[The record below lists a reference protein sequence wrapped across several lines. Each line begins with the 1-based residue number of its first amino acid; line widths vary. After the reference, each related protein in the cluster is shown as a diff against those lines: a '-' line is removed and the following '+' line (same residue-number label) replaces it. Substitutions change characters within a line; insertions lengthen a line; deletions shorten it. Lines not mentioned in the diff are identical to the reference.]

1 MPKPNVIRGMCVLA
15 ALGVGL
21 VQTPFAGAQPGTPAT
36 QQSMDMMKKMDSNKD
51 GMVSKDEYM
60 AFHERKF
67 DAMDKNKNKD
77 KMATQE
83 EWLNTQLR
91 ASDGG

>member
-1 MPKPNVIRGMCVLA
+1 VPKPNVIRGMCVLA

-21 VQTPFAGAQPGTPAT
+21 VQVPFAGAQTGTPAT

-60 AFHERKF
+60 AFHEQKF
-67 DAMDKNKNKD
+67 DAMDKNKD
-77 KMATQE
+77 KRVTQE
-83 EWLNTQLR
+83 ERLNTQLR